1 MSDRYDSFEI
11 FMVDVVNYAE
21 SIISLKKLFDLTS
34 SSIVEYCIK
43 LISSGWTIFLAV
55 AALLL
60 LGPIVFGI
68 TLVSFLLTPIGLIA
82 AAALGVAAAAIIK
95 EMYKNKVLPL
105 AIKKVGEKYKAPWEN
120 AKHDHSS
127 VDQLVHEAAYDLLRE
142 SAKYSNYFN

>member
-34 SSIVEYCIK
+34 ASIVEYCIK
-43 LISSGWTIFLAV
+43 LISSGWTVFLAV

-68 TLVSFLLTPIGLIA
+68 TLVSFLLTPIGLIV

-105 AIKKVGEKYKAPWEN
+105 AIKKVGEKYKTPWEN
-120 AKHDHSS
+120 VKHNHSS
-127 VDQLVHEAAYDLLRE
+127 VDQLVHDAAYDLLRE
-142 SAKYSNYFN
+142 SARYSNYFN